1 MKVHAELNNLRI
13 SPRKV
18 KLVADLIKGMDAL
31 EAVSQ
36 LDVAVKKTSGYMQ
49 KLLLSAMANGE
60 NNFGLAKDNL
70 FVFDVQVGAG
80 PTMKRWMPKAYGRA
94 GQILKRT
101 SKVRIILEERIEGKD
116 RKSREQLEKEKE
128 ERVKKAAAELKKE
141 EKERKEEEER
151 DKETKSIKSEKLT
164 DKNVKAGENIKQA
177 TEKKS
182 WKSTIFRRKSM

>member
-49 KLLLSAMANGE
+49 KLLLSALANGE
-60 NNFGLAKDNL
+60 NNFGLAKNNL

-80 PTMKRWMPKAYGRA
+80 PTLKRWMPKAYGRA

-101 SKVRIILEERIEGKD
+101 SKIKIVLEERVEGKD
-116 RKSREQLEKEKE
+116 RKSKEQLEKEKE
-128 ERVKKAAAELKKE
+128 ERIKKAAVALKKE
-141 EKERKEEEER
+141 EKEQKEEEEKS
-151 DKETKSIKSEKLT
+151 KETKSVKAEKLT
-164 DKNVKAGENIKQA
+164 DKNAKAGESVKQTA
-177 TEKKS
+177 EKKS
-182 WKSTIFRRKSM
+182 WKNTIFRRKSM